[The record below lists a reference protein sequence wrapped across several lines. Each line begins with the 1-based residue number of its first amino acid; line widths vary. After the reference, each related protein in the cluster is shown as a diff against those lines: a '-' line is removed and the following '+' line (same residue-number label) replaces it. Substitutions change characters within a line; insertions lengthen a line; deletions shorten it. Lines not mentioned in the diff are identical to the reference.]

1 MKLYEV
7 AKLIRAKNAGPF
19 MLTIDILFESQKKF
33 EAVCA
38 SHVLTKELIGDLFH
52 TPAEEVQYYE
62 SPLAM
67 AIKFSIPRPTT
78 VGDFHDTDIF
88 GGQFHAPLVNIEIPD
103 RVMV

>member
-19 MLTIDILFESQKKF
+19 ILTIDILFENQEKYERVVKS
-33 EAVCA
+33 
-38 SHVLTKELIGDLFH
+38 SVLNKELISSLFN
-52 TPAEEVQYYE
+52 TPVEEVQYYE

-67 AIKFSIPRPTT
+67 AIKFSIPRPAAC
-78 VGDFHDTDIF
+78 GDFHDTDMF

-103 RVMV
+103 